1 MKTYRTFILGLLVLF
16 IKYGAMAC
24 NPPHGPS
31 TDDMDLHGPPGWDG
45 TYLTG
50 QDSDDDFAQL
60 QDLFGNLRRRSL
72 AKFQQHP
79 SPGYIFSVMD
89 DNSDGNID
97 ACEWMEAGMTTNVRE
112 YVKLLDRV
120 DKNGDNVL
128 SPEEFS
134 DIHVRWRYGEGIDA
148 DDKQN

>member
-1 MKTYRTFILGLLVLF
+1 MMKHLVIGCICLVTFAVYF
-16 IKYGAMAC
+16 TVAC
-24 NPPHGPS
+24 GPS
-31 TDDMDLHGPPGWDG
+31 TGGGDKPHLPPGGDA
-45 TYLTG
+45 TYVVPEP
-50 QDSDDDFAQL
+50 DDDIKHKIDQ
-60 QDLFGNLRRRSL
+60 RSIKPSL